1 MLFLNLLQYTL
12 LLIIPVVQSYPLVI
26 KKRDETINSV
36 VVETSVVTVDG
47 NTYTTKITSTSTI
60 TITAPDRTVY
70 VTLDEDEPTNAPTS
84 STNVGTT
91 STSPVQ
97 TSEAQASTPNTSSTA
112 AQTSQVVLSSSRP
125 IPTSSQAI
133 SSSSSAPT
141 RTTQDSFTSS
151 TEGTPYFTATDD
163 GTCYIYYAE
172 DDETATY
179 SDDAP
184 YTTSTVYQVV
194 ATVTLTR

>member
-1 MLFLNLLQYTL
+1 M
-12 LLIIPVVQSYPLVI
+12 
-26 KKRDETINSV
+26 
-36 VVETSVVTVDG
+36 TVDG

-60 TITAPDRTVY
+60 TVTAPDRTVY

-151 TEGTPYFTATDD
+151 TEGTPILLLQTMALAIFTM
-163 GTCYIYYAE
+163 
-172 DDETATY
+172 
-179 SDDAP
+179 
-184 YTTSTVYQVV
+184 
-194 ATVTLTR
+194 LKMTRRLPIRMMHHTQLPLSIR